1 MFLKSPSRLLG
12 IKPFASINP
21 TSTLA
26 PQIILETRPQIPKMS
41 RRQNFSNLE
50 ALDSAA
56 RSQLFDIIDK
66 FRELNI
72 SEDISL
78 PQLVVVG
85 DQSSGKSSLLEGL
98 TEISFPVASDLCT
111 RFATQIVLR
120 RADDDE
126 GHVRASIIPGAD
138 ANLDPDVREKLLEF
152 QVSLT
157 EAEFGPESFAK
168 ILDEAAV
175 YMGIPKPGDKVEDTP
190 DKRFSND
197 ILKIEL
203 SGPHHPHLTIVDV
216 PGLFHNSTIYQT
228 EEDRELIRNLI
239 KSYIEDPRTIIMAV
253 MDGRNNLA
261 NQEVFRM
268 ARKVDPEGRRTVGII
283 TKCDAVQP
291 GDEAGV
297 IQIAS
302 NKVEKLRHGW
312 FTVRNRSTKEIQD
325 GVTIQQRH
333 LKEKEFFK
341 KAPWNRLSRDK
352 TGIENLKPFLGH
364 LLYEHVRDEFPKL
377 VDEINRL
384 VIETEDAL
392 AELGIARTTPTE
404 QRIYLTKIANEYE
417 RTVTDCLDAKFRG
430 YIDPKSPLKIRTH
443 IQNMNVGFAK
453 RMQIEGHTR
462 EFKSETEEPKAEAHL
477 PDPYTTSER
486 EEHERGYGYQS
497 DDEYPIPENPRSKLD
512 PEDIFEW
519 IRVTYKESRGPELP
533 GLINYN
539 VVIQMFREQTTNW
552 KAVSGE
558 YVRSVVDTVSK
569 FNAEVFNRVVS
580 DETVRKKLQTSLSKA
595 TGAVI
600 TQAYREL
607 DQILEDERA
616 GILQTVNSSFG
627 ASHQALRHLRALEAL
642 EKQKGENGM
651 VNLQQVAK
659 IFNLSNED
667 TTVRDVHDI
676 LKVYYGISLDRFTD
690 NVVLQVVERH
700 LLGKNGPVR
709 LLRSEYVSGLE
720 DLELRNIACED
731 YQAAAKRRELQ
742 ARLER
747 ARSAQEAASVIPF

>member
-1 MFLKSPSRLLG
+1 
-12 IKPFASINP
+12 
-21 TSTLA
+21 
-26 PQIILETRPQIPKMS
+26 MS
-41 RRQNFSNLE
+41 QARRQNFSNLE

-56 RSQLFDIIDK
+56 RSQLFDIIDR

-138 ANLDPDVREKLLEF
+138 ANLDLDLRDKLLEF

-168 ILDEAAV
+168 ILDEAAE

-228 EEDRELIRNLI
+228 DEDKDLIRNLI
-239 KSYIEDPRTIIMAV
+239 QTYIKDPRTIIMAV

-268 ARKVDPEGRRTVGII
+268 AREVDPEGRRTVGII

-291 GDEAGV
+291 GDENGV

-302 NKVEKLRHGW
+302 NKVEKLHHGW
-312 FTVRNRSTKEIQD
+312 FAVRNRSTKEIQD

-333 LKEKEFFK
+333 IKEKEFFR
-341 KAPWNRLSRDK
+341 KAPWSRLGRDR

-384 VIETEDAL
+384 VIETEDSL
-392 AELGIARTTPTE
+392 AQLGIARTTPTE

-417 RTVTDCLDAKFRG
+417 RSVTDCLDAKFREQ
-430 YIDPKSPLKIRTH
+430 IDSKSPLKIRTR
-443 IQNMNVGFAK
+443 IQNMNSDFAK

-462 EFKSETEEPKAEAHL
+462 EFKDEDEEPKPEE
-477 PDPYTTSER
+477 PDEITPPEIPFTRHER
-486 EEHERGYGYQS
+486 EEHQVYGYKNKEV
-497 DDEYPIPENPRSKLD
+497 DGENFRSKLD
-512 PEDIFEW
+512 PEDIYDW
-519 IRVTYKESRGPELP
+519 IKVTYRDSRGPELP
-533 GLINYN
+533 GLVNYN
-539 VVIQMFREQTTNW
+539 VVIQMFREQSTNW
-552 KAVSGE
+552 KTVAGE
-558 YVRSVVDTVSK
+558 HVRRVVDIVAK

-580 DETVRKKLQTSLSKA
+580 DDTVRKKLQTSLSKA
-595 TGAVI
+595 TGAAI

-607 DQILEDERA
+607 DQLIEDERS
-616 GILQTVNSSFG
+616 GILQTVNVSFG
-627 ASHQALRHLRALEAL
+627 QNQKTMRQKRALCEL
-642 EKQKGENGM
+642 KKQRGENGM
-651 VNLQQVAK
+651 VNLNIVAQM
-659 IFNLSNED
+659 FNLSNED

-676 LKVYYGISLDRFTD
+676 LKSYYDISLRRFTD

-709 LLRSEYVSGLE
+709 LLKSEYVSGLE

-747 ARSAQEAASVIPF
+747 AKGAQEAASIIPF

>member
-1 MFLKSPSRLLG
+1 
-12 IKPFASINP
+12 
-21 TSTLA
+21 
-26 PQIILETRPQIPKMS
+26 MS
-41 RRQNFSNLE
+41 QARRQNFSNLE

-56 RSQLFDIIDK
+56 RSQLFDIIDR

-138 ANLDPDVREKLLEF
+138 ANLDLDLRDKLLEF
-152 QVSLT
+152 QFSLT

-216 PGLFHNSTIYQT
+216 PGLFHNSTMYQT
-228 EEDRELIRNLI
+228 DEDKDLIRNLI
-239 KSYIEDPRTIIMAV
+239 QSYIKDPRTIIMAV

-268 ARKVDPEGRRTVGII
+268 AREVDPEGRRTVGII

-291 GDEAGV
+291 GDENGV

-302 NKVEKLRHGW
+302 NKMEKLRHGW
-312 FTVRNRSTKEIQD
+312 FAVRNRSTKEIQD

-333 LKEKEFFK
+333 IKEKEFFR
-341 KAPWNRLSRDK
+341 KAPWSRLGRDK

-384 VIETEDAL
+384 VIETEDSL
-392 AELGIARTTPTE
+392 EQLGIARTTPTE

-417 RTVTDCLDAKFRG
+417 RSVTDCLDAKFREQ
-430 YIDPKSPLKIRTH
+430 IDSKSPLKIRTR
-443 IQNMNVGFAK
+443 IQNMNSDFAK

-462 EFKSETEEPKAEAHL
+462 EFKDEDEEPKSEEPEVDEIAPPEI
-477 PDPYTTSER
+477 PFTSHER
-486 EEHERGYGYQS
+486 EEHQLYGYKNK
-497 DDEYPIPENPRSKLD
+497 EVNGENSLNKLD
-512 PEDIFEW
+512 PEDIYDW
-519 IRVTYKESRGPELP
+519 IKVTYRDSRGPELP

-539 VVIQMFREQTTNW
+539 VVIQMFREQSTNW
-552 KAVSGE
+552 KTVAGE
-558 YVRSVVDTVSK
+558 HVRGVVDIVAK

-580 DETVRKKLQTSLSKA
+580 DDTVRKKLQTSLSKA
-595 TGAVI
+595 TGAAI

-607 DQILEDERA
+607 DQLIEDERT
-616 GILQTVNSSFG
+616 GILQTVNASFG
-627 ASHQALRHLRALEAL
+627 QNQKTMRQKRALSEL
-642 EKQKGENGM
+642 KKQRGENGM
-651 VNLQQVAK
+651 VNLNIVAQM
-659 IFNLSNED
+659 FNLSNED

-676 LKVYYGISLDRFTD
+676 LKSYYDISLRRFTD

-709 LLRSEYVSGLE
+709 LLKSEYVSGLE

-747 ARSAQEAASVIPF
+747 AKSAQAAASIIPF

>member
-1 MFLKSPSRLLG
+1 
-12 IKPFASINP
+12 
-21 TSTLA
+21 
-26 PQIILETRPQIPKMS
+26 MS
-41 RRQNFSNLE
+41 QARRQNFSNLE

-56 RSQLFDIIDK
+56 RSQLFDIIDR

-138 ANLDPDVREKLLEF
+138 ANLDLDLRDKLLEF

-168 ILDEAAV
+168 ILDEATV

-228 EEDRELIRNLI
+228 EEDKDLIRNLI
-239 KSYIEDPRTIIMAV
+239 QTYIKDPRTIIMAV

-268 ARKVDPEGRRTVGII
+268 AREVDPEGRRTVGII

-291 GDEAGV
+291 GDENGV

-312 FTVRNRSTKEIQD
+312 FAVRNRSTKEIQD

-333 LKEKEFFK
+333 IKEKEFFR
-341 KAPWNRLSRDK
+341 KAPWSRLGRDK

-384 VIETEDAL
+384 VIETEDSL
-392 AELGIARTTPTE
+392 AQLGIARTTPTE

-417 RTVTDCLDAKFRG
+417 RSVTDCLDAKFREQ
-430 YIDPKSPLKIRTH
+430 IDSKSALKIRTR
-443 IQNMNVGFAK
+443 IQNMNSDFAK

-462 EFKSETEEPKAEAHL
+462 EFKDEDEEPQSEEVDEIAPLEI
-477 PDPYTTSER
+477 PFTSHER
-486 EEHERGYGYQS
+486 EEHQVYGYKNNV
-497 DDEYPIPENPRSKLD
+497 DGENSFNKLD
-512 PEDIFEW
+512 PEDIYDW
-519 IRVTYKESRGPELP
+519 IKVTYRDSRGPELP
-533 GLINYN
+533 GLVNYN
-539 VVIQMFREQTTNW
+539 VVIQMFREQSTNW
-552 KAVSGE
+552 KTVAGE
-558 YVRSVVDTVSK
+558 HVRGVVDIVAK

-580 DETVRKKLQTSLSKA
+580 DDTVRKKLQTSLSKA
-595 TGAVI
+595 TGAAI

-607 DQILEDERA
+607 DQLIEDERS
-616 GILQTVNSSFG
+616 GILQTVNVSFG
-627 ASHQALRHLRALEAL
+627 QNQKAMRQKRALYEL
-642 EKQKGENGM
+642 KKQKGANGM
-651 VNLQQVAK
+651 VNLDIVAQM
-659 IFNLSNED
+659 FNLSNED

-676 LKVYYGISLDRFTD
+676 LKSYYDISLRRFTD

-709 LLRSEYVSGLE
+709 LLKSEYVSGLE

-747 ARSAQEAASVIPF
+747 AKSAQEAASIIPF

>member
-1 MFLKSPSRLLG
+1 MSP
-12 IKPFASINP
+12 A
-21 TSTLA
+21 
-26 PQIILETRPQIPKMS
+26 

-138 ANLDPDVREKLLEF
+138 ANLDLDVRDKLLEF

-228 EEDRELIRNLI
+228 DEDKDLIRNLI
-239 KSYIEDPRTIIMAV
+239 QSYIKDPRTIIMAV

-268 ARKVDPEGRRTVGII
+268 AREVDPEGRRTVGII

-291 GDEAGV
+291 GDENGV

-312 FTVRNRSTKEIQD
+312 FAVRNRSTKEIQD

-333 LKEKEFFK
+333 IKEKEFFR

-392 AELGIARTTPTE
+392 QQLGVARTTPTE

-417 RTVTDCLDAKFRG
+417 RSVTDCLDAKFRG
-430 YIDPKSPLKIRTH
+430 YIDPKSPLKIRTR
-443 IQNMNVGFAK
+443 IQNMNSDFAK
-453 RMQIEGHTR
+453 RMQMEGHTR
-462 EFKSETEEPKAEAHL
+462 EFKSEDEEPKTDEAK
-477 PDPYTTSER
+477 PEGAPQIPITGDEKQ
-486 EEHERGYGYQS
+486 EHIRYGYKNEE
-497 DDEYPIPENPRSKLD
+497 DPAFDVENTRSKLD
-512 PEDIFEW
+512 PEDIYDW
-519 IRVTYKESRGPELP
+519 IKVTYRESRGPELP
-533 GLINYN
+533 GLVNYN
-539 VVIQMFREQTTNW
+539 VVIQMFREQSNNW
-552 KAVSGE
+552 KTVAGE
-558 YVRSVVDTVSK
+558 HVRGVVDIVSK

-580 DETVRKKLQTSLSKA
+580 DDTVRKKLQTSLSKT
-595 TGAVI
+595 TGAAI

-607 DQILEDERA
+607 DQLIEDERS
-616 GILQTVNSSFG
+616 GILQTVNASFG
-627 ASHQALRHLRALEAL
+627 QNQKAMRQKRALCEL
-642 EKQKGENGM
+642 EKQRGQNGM
-651 VNLQQVAK
+651 VNLNIVAQM
-659 IFNLSNED
+659 FNLSNED

-676 LKVYYGISLDRFTD
+676 LKSYYDISLRRFTD

-731 YQAAAKRRELQ
+731 YQAAAKRRELE

-747 ARSAQEAASVIPF
+747 AKSAQEAASVIPF

>member
-1 MFLKSPSRLLG
+1 M
-12 IKPFASINP
+12 A
-21 TSTLA
+21 A
-26 PQIILETRPQIPKMS
+26 A

-126 GHVRASIIPGAD
+126 GHVRASIIPGVD
-138 ANLDPDVREKLLEF
+138 ANFDPDARERLLEF

-175 YMGIPKPGDKVEDTP
+175 AMGIPKPGDKVEDTP

-203 SGPHHPHLTIVDV
+203 SGRHHPHLTIVDV
-216 PGLFHNSTIYQT
+216 PGLFHNSTIHQT

-239 KSYIEDPRTIIMAV
+239 QTYIEDPRTIIMAV

-291 GDEAGV
+291 GDEPGV

-312 FTVRNRSTKEIQD
+312 FAVRNRSTKEIQD

-333 LKEKEFFK
+333 ARENEFFR
-341 KAPWNRLSRDK
+341 KAPWNRLGRDK
-352 TGIENLKPFLGH
+352 TGVENLKPFLGH

-392 AELGIARTTPTE
+392 SKLGVARTTPTE

-417 RTVTDCLDAKFRG
+417 RNVTDCLDAKFRE
-430 YIDPKSPLKIRTH
+430 YIPSKSPLKIRTH
-443 IQNMNVGFAK
+443 IQNMNSVFAK
-453 RMQIEGHTR
+453 RMESHGHTR
-462 EFKSETEEPKAEAHL
+462 DFKDPDEEFEEPKVEEFPPFPH
-477 PDPYTTSER
+477 TSHDR
-486 EEHERGYGYQS
+486 EEHGGYGYAS
-497 DDEYPIPENPRSKLD
+497 DDEPEDLDIGAEEQRNKLD
-512 PEDIFEW
+512 PEDIYEW
-519 IRVTYKESRGPELP
+519 IRVTYRDSRGPELP

-539 VVIQMFREQTTNW
+539 VVIQLFREQSTNW
-552 KAVSGE
+552 KAVSRAH
-558 YVRSVVDTVSK
+558 VSSVVDTVSK

-580 DETVRKKLQTSLSKA
+580 DDTVRKKLQTSLSKA
-595 TGAVI
+595 TSAAI
-600 TQAYREL
+600 TRAYREL
-607 DQILEDERA
+607 DQLIEDERS
-616 GILQTVNSSFG
+616 GILQTVNGSFG
-627 ASHQALRHLRALEAL
+627 QNQKELRRRRALAEL
-642 EKQKGENGM
+642 TKRRGPNG
-651 VNLQQVAK
+651 VVDLNTVAK

-676 LKVYYGISLDRFTD
+676 LKSYYDISMKRFTD
-690 NVVLQVVERH
+690 NVVVQVIERH
-700 LLGKNGPVR
+700 LLGNYGPIR
-709 LLRSEYVSGLE
+709 LLKSEYVSGLE
-720 DLELRNIACED
+720 DLELRNIASED

-742 ARLER
+742 GKLER

>member
-1 MFLKSPSRLLG
+1 
-12 IKPFASINP
+12 
-21 TSTLA
+21 
-26 PQIILETRPQIPKMS
+26 MS
-41 RRQNFSNLE
+41 QARRQNFSNLE

-56 RSQLFDIIDK
+56 RSQLFDIIDR

-138 ANLDPDVREKLLEF
+138 ANLDLDLRDKLLEF

-168 ILDEAAV
+168 ILDEAAE

-228 EEDRELIRNLI
+228 DEDKDLIRNLI
-239 KSYIEDPRTIIMAV
+239 QTYIKDPRTIIMAV

-268 ARKVDPEGRRTVGII
+268 AREVDPEGRRTVGII

-291 GDEAGV
+291 GDENGV

-302 NKVEKLRHGW
+302 NKVEKLHHGW
-312 FTVRNRSTKEIQD
+312 FAVRNRSTKEIQD

-333 LKEKEFFK
+333 IKEKEFFR
-341 KAPWNRLSRDK
+341 KAPWSRLGRDR

-384 VIETEDAL
+384 VIETEDSL
-392 AELGIARTTPTE
+392 AQLGIARTTPTE

-417 RTVTDCLDAKFRG
+417 RSVTDCLDAKFREQ
-430 YIDPKSPLKIRTH
+430 IDSKSPLKIRTR
-443 IQNMNVGFAK
+443 IQNMNSDFAK

-462 EFKSETEEPKAEAHL
+462 EFKDEDEEPKPEE
-477 PDPYTTSER
+477 PDEITPEIPYTSYER
-486 EEHERGYGYQS
+486 EEHQVYGYKNKEV
-497 DDEYPIPENPRSKLD
+497 DGENFRNKLD
-512 PEDIFEW
+512 PEDIYDW
-519 IRVTYKESRGPELP
+519 IKVTYRDSRGPELP
-533 GLINYN
+533 GLVNHN
-539 VVIQMFREQTTNW
+539 VVIQMFREQSTNW
-552 KAVSGE
+552 KTVAGE
-558 YVRSVVDTVSK
+558 HVRGVVDIVAK

-580 DETVRKKLQTSLSKA
+580 DDTVRKKLQTSLSKA
-595 TGAVI
+595 TGAAI

-607 DQILEDERA
+607 DQLIEDERS
-616 GILQTVNSSFG
+616 GILQTVNVSFG
-627 ASHQALRHLRALEAL
+627 QNQKAMRQKRALCEL
-642 EKQKGENGM
+642 KKQRGENGM
-651 VNLQQVAK
+651 VNLNVVAEM
-659 IFNLSNED
+659 FNLSNED

-676 LKVYYGISLDRFTD
+676 LKSYYDISLRRFTD

-709 LLRSEYVSGLE
+709 LLKSEYVSGLE

-747 ARSAQEAASVIPF
+747 AKGAQEAASIIPF

>member
-1 MFLKSPSRLLG
+1 M
-12 IKPFASINP
+12 A
-21 TSTLA
+21 LA
-26 PQIILETRPQIPKMS
+26 

-126 GHVRASIIPGAD
+126 GHVRASIIPGVD
-138 ANLDPDVREKLLEF
+138 ANSDPDAREKLLEF

-175 YMGIPKPGDKVEDTP
+175 CMGIPKPGDKVEDTP

-228 EEDRELIRNLI
+228 DEDKELIRNLI
-239 KSYIEDPRTIIMAV
+239 KSYIKDPRTIIMAV

-261 NQEVFRM
+261 NQEVFGM
-268 ARKVDPEGRRTVGII
+268 AREVDPEGRRTVAII
-283 TKCDAVQP
+283 TKCDAIAT
-291 GDEAGV
+291 GDEELV
-297 IQIAS
+297 IKIAS

-312 FTVRNRSTKEIQD
+312 FAVRNRSTKEIQD

-333 LKEKEFFK
+333 IKEKEFFK
-341 KAPWNRLSRDK
+341 KAPWNRLSRQK

-392 AELGIARTTPTE
+392 SQLGISRITPTE

-430 YIDPKSPLKIRTH
+430 YINPNSPLKIRTH
-443 IQNMNVGFAK
+443 IQNMNTAFAK
-453 RMQIEGHTR
+453 RMETEGHTR
-462 EFKSETEEPKAEAHL
+462 CFKDEDEEPEEIQESSRI
-477 PDPYTTSER
+477 PFTSDER
-486 EEHERGYGYQS
+486 EEYSNGYGFK
-497 DDEYPIPENPRSKLD
+497 DEEEEEEEDEEFDPRSKLD
-512 PEDIFEW
+512 PQDIYEW
-519 IRVTYKESRGPELP
+519 IRVTYRESRGPELP
-533 GLINYN
+533 GLVNYN
-539 VVIQMFREQTTNW
+539 VVIQMFREQSTNW
-552 KAVSGE
+552 KAVAGE
-558 YVRSVVDTVSK
+558 HVRTVVDSVAK
-569 FNAEVFNRVVS
+569 FNAEVFNRVVT
-580 DETVRKKLQTSLSKA
+580 DDTVRKKLQTSLSKA
-595 TGAVI
+595 TGAAI

-607 DQILEDERA
+607 DQLLEDERS
-616 GILQTVNSSFG
+616 GILQTVNASFG
-627 ASHQALRHLRALEAL
+627 QNQKQMRQQRAFSELK
-642 EKQKGENGM
+642 KQRGENGTI
-651 VNLQQVAK
+651 NLNAVAK
-659 IFNLSNED
+659 FFNFSNED
-667 TTVRDVHDI
+667 ATVRDVHDI
-676 LKVYYGISLDRFTD
+676 LKSYYDISLRRFTD

-700 LLGKNGPVR
+700 LLGKSGPIR
-709 LLRSEYVSGLE
+709 LLKSEYVSGLE
-720 DLELRNIACED
+720 DLELRNIASED

-747 ARSAQEAASVIPF
+747 AKSAQEAASVIPF

>member
-1 MFLKSPSRLLG
+1 
-12 IKPFASINP
+12 
-21 TSTLA
+21 
-26 PQIILETRPQIPKMS
+26 MS
-41 RRQNFSNLE
+41 QARRQNFSNLE

-56 RSQLFDIIDK
+56 RSQLFDIIDR

-78 PQLVVVG
+78 PQLVVFG

-138 ANLDPDVREKLLEF
+138 ANLDLDLRDKLLEF

-168 ILDEAAV
+168 ILDEAAE

-228 EEDRELIRNLI
+228 DEDKDLIRNLI
-239 KSYIEDPRTIIMAV
+239 QTYIKDPRTIIMAV

-268 ARKVDPEGRRTVGII
+268 AREVDPEGRRTVGII

-291 GDEAGV
+291 GDENGV

-302 NKVEKLRHGW
+302 NKVEKLHHGW
-312 FTVRNRSTKEIQD
+312 FAVRNRSTKEIQD

-333 LKEKEFFK
+333 IKEKEFFR
-341 KAPWNRLSRDK
+341 KAPWSRLGQDR

-384 VIETEDAL
+384 VIETEDSL
-392 AELGIARTTPTE
+392 AQLGIARTTPTE

-417 RTVTDCLDAKFRG
+417 RSVTDCLDAKFREQ
-430 YIDPKSPLKIRTH
+430 IDSKSPLKIRTR
-443 IQNMNVGFAK
+443 IQNMNSDFAK

-462 EFKSETEEPKAEAHL
+462 EFKDEDEEPKPEE
-477 PDPYTTSER
+477 PDEITPEIPYTSYER
-486 EEHERGYGYQS
+486 EEHQVYGYKNKEV
-497 DDEYPIPENPRSKLD
+497 DGENFRNKLD
-512 PEDIFEW
+512 PEDIYDW
-519 IRVTYKESRGPELP
+519 IKVTYRDSRGPELP
-533 GLINYN
+533 GLVNHN
-539 VVIQMFREQTTNW
+539 VVIQMFREQSTNW
-552 KAVSGE
+552 KTVAGE
-558 YVRSVVDTVSK
+558 HVRGVVDIVAK

-580 DETVRKKLQTSLSKA
+580 DDTVRKKLQTSLSKA
-595 TGAVI
+595 TGAAI

-607 DQILEDERA
+607 DQLIEDERS
-616 GILQTVNSSFG
+616 GILQTVNVSFG
-627 ASHQALRHLRALEAL
+627 QNQKAMRQKRALCEL
-642 EKQKGENGM
+642 KKQRGENGM
-651 VNLQQVAK
+651 VNLNVVAEM
-659 IFNLSNED
+659 FNLSNED

-676 LKVYYGISLDRFTD
+676 LKSYYDISLRRFTD

-709 LLRSEYVSGLE
+709 LLKSEYVSGLE

-747 ARSAQEAASVIPF
+747 AKGAQEAASIIPF